1 MGETDLHRE
10 VMFSAI
16 ESLKMHYAGQRV
28 YVSGNI
34 LLFYRPGDRRRHIS
48 PDVLVV
54 KDLEHRP
61 RENYLL
67 WKEGRPPNVVIEVTS
82 RTTRREDLK
91 KKFELYRDEI
101 HVAEYFLF
109 DPLGDYLDPRL
120 QGFRLREGQY
130 EPIESVDGRLPSLEL
145 GLIFERHGDQ
155 LRIFDPVQGRWLP
168 THREGFVKGQ
178 ATIREM
184 KVTLRR
190 IEAERLRSDAERQQT
205 EMERRQAESERQQAV
220 VERQQAATERQ
231 QAEIERRQAERE
243 RQRADAD
250 YRHAEAERTAAED
263 ARRRAEA
270 EATRLRVALT
280 ALRKRLGGASLDG

>member
-10 VMFSAI
+10 VMFSVI
-16 ESLKMHYAGQRV
+16 ESLKMHYAGQRT

-101 HVAEYFLF
+101 RVAEYFLF
-109 DPLGDYLDPRL
+109 DPLGDYLQPRL

-130 EPIESVDGRLPSLEL
+130 EPIDPVDGRLPSLEL
-145 GLIFERHGDQ
+145 GLSFECYGDQ
-155 LRIFDPVQGRWLP
+155 LRIFDPQRGRWLP
-168 THREGFVKGQ
+168 THLEVFVEAQ
-178 ATIREM
+178 ATTSHMETMLHR
-184 KVTLRR
+184 L
-190 IEAERLRSDAERQQT
+190 EAERRQTEAER
-205 EMERRQAESERQQAV
+205 
-220 VERQQAATERQ
+220 
-231 QAEIERRQAERE
+231 
-243 RQRADAD
+243 
-250 YRHAEAERTAAED
+250 RHAEAERRQTEAERRQTEAELRHAEAERRHAEAERSAAED
-263 ARRRAEA
+263 ARRRAETEAAGLRA
-270 EATRLRVALT
+270 ELA
-280 ALRKRLGGASLDG
+280 ALRKRMGDASR